1 MEKVE
6 MALKDDCESHYNTRI
21 RLVTSKF
28 GDGYMVQLSPDMFQE
43 AGDSK
48 KINLQV

>member
-6 MALKDDCESHYNTRI
+6 MALKDGCESHHNTRI
-21 RLVTSKF
+21 RLVPSKF
-28 GDGYMVQLSPDMFQE
+28 GDRYLVQLSPDIFQG

-48 KINLQV
+48 KYNI